1 MWILL
6 AFASAFFAGLT
17 SILAKCGI
25 KRTPSET
32 ATAIRTGVV
41 LAFAWIMVFIVGS
54 QSTITDISVKSW
66 VFLILSGLATG
77 GSWLCYFR
85 ALSIGDVNKVVPI
98 DKSST
103 VLTMLLAFILF
114 PDTEKLTAVKA
125 VAMVLIAVGTY
136 MMIEKKKQEANGAE
150 AKSSNSYL
158 VWALASALFASL
170 TSILGKM
177 GIDGVESNLG
187 TAIRTA
193 VVLLMAWTVVLVT
206 GKAGTVEAIP
216 RRELGFICLSGLATG
231 ASWLCFYRALQDG
244 LASVVV
250 PIDKLSILVSIGFSR
265 VVFKERLSRKAAVG
279 LAIIVVGTLM
289 MVITPNSV
297 KTLFAAIFGGVK

>member
-85 ALSIGDVNKVVPI
+85 ALSLGDVNKVVPI

-150 AKSSNSYL
+150 GKRSNSYL
-158 VWALASALFASL
+158 IWALASALFASL

-206 GKAGTVEAIP
+206 GKAGTVKDIP